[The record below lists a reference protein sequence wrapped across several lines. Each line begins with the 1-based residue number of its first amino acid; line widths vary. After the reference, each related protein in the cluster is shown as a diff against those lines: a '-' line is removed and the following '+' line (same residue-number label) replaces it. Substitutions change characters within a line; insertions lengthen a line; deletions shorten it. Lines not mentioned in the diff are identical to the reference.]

1 MLVDSRPTW
10 RLDRPTLFTT
20 ETPFEME
27 WHCAFVP
34 SMVWQKEHAHTS
46 MSISQ
51 TTSATS
57 PPIRPSTSP
66 RYNQAT
72 SPSPQ
77 PHTSQPMPTFLH
89 HALLACGFLTRLV
102 PARVATADDMAAAVR
117 WFPLAGLV
125 VGGACWLPFALG
137 LAASHPVI
145 QAWLYVLINLWV
157 TRGLHWDGVADLA
170 DAWGSSATGER
181 FWDILKDSR
190 IGAFGV
196 MGLLLGF
203 GGQYIGAH
211 EIFISGRLG
220 VLIAA
225 PIVGRGACVILAAL
239 VPPGSRSTL
248 GRLTCA
254 GADRIAIGVAATC
267 GMLALLL
274 TTPAI
279 TTVTTIAICGA
290 IVTALAHL
298 ARREDGINGDFMG
311 ACIAGCEGTVLL
323 AASMG

>member
-1 MLVDSRPTW
+1 
-10 RLDRPTLFTT
+10 
-20 ETPFEME
+20 
-27 WHCAFVP
+27 
-34 SMVWQKEHAHTS
+34 
-46 MSISQ
+46 
-51 TTSATS
+51 
-57 PPIRPSTSP
+57 
-66 RYNQAT
+66 
-72 SPSPQ
+72 
-77 PHTSQPMPTFLH
+77 MPTFLH

-137 LAASHPVI
+137 LAASHPAI

-239 VPPGSRSTL
+239 VPPRQPLDTWKADLCRCRQDSHRCSRDMRNARVTADDTRHHDRDDHRHMRCHRH
-248 GRLTCA
+248 GA
-254 GADRIAIGVAATC
+254 GAPCAPRGR
-267 GMLALLL
+267 
-274 TTPAI
+274 
-279 TTVTTIAICGA
+279 
-290 IVTALAHL
+290 HQ
-298 ARREDGINGDFMG
+298 R
-311 ACIAGCEGTVLL
+311 
-323 AASMG
+323 